1 MKTLIPILC
10 AAALLVGCKTVTKD
24 DACAAANSAYTIYLA
39 VINADG
45 HPSQDQIVAAQAAA
59 AVLHQQCGWSN
70 PKRNLV
76 ALDQYGVPK
85 LVPPK

>member
-10 AAALLVGCKTVTKD
+10 AAALLVGCRTVTKE
-24 DACAAANSAYTIYLA
+24 DACAAAVSAYTVYLA

-45 HPSQDQIVAAQAAA
+45 RPSADQILAANAAA
-59 AVLHQQCGWSN
+59 SVLATQCGWHN
-70 PKRNLV
+70 PVRNLV